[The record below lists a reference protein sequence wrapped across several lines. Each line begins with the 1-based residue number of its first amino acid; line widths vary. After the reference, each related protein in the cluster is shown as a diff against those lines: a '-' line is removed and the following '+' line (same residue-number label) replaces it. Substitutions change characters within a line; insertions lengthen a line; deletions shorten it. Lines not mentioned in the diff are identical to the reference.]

1 MYESPSKSLESKSI
15 IFQRFLWENILL
27 NLEHPPIC
35 DGLPV
40 VFVEALS

>member
-27 NLEHPPIC
+27 KISNIPLFAMDC
-35 DGLPV
+35 LW
-40 VFVEALS
+40 SS